1 MDTRIYVCTHK
12 KAEKP
17 SDEIYQFIHAG
28 HQISPDLGYIGDDTK
43 DHISYKNKSFCELTA
58 IYWIYKNISC
68 DIVGI
73 CHYRRYFI
81 ENENFLCKERIEQL
95 LEKYDI
101 ILPNSLMHPNSNTE
115 AWYSERHHAKDLQII
130 KDIID
135 EKYPEYSD
143 AFLHSIKCNL
153 FSIGNMLITKKEIF
167 DEYCCWLFDILF
179 EAEKRIDISEYDDY
193 QKRVFGFLSERLT
206 RVWMLQHAY
215 RIYEIEVREIDPAT
229 AENAVKKVALTN
241 RIIRLQ
247 MDDLVTLY
255 KTGNY
260 MDLAEIPS
268 VWKNSEGVNP
278 VWVCWWQGLEHA
290 PEMVKMCV
298 QSIQK
303 HLPENG
309 ELILITLKNIEEYV
323 ILPDW
328 IWAAF
333 HDGKISMALLS
344 DILRAELL
352 YLYGG
357 LWIDSTYY
365 ITRSLAP
372 VFEYDFFTIKTPFP
386 KYRADIAQNRWT
398 GNFMKISAGSLF
410 MRFLLNGF
418 FYYIL
423 KYPDEPDCDLIDH
436 LIFIACKEIPGTEE
450 IISSCPAS
458 NPHYLDLTAC
468 LNNVRKK
475 NQELADLFPDTFLF
489 KLSYKIELRKENLVG
504 QQTFYGYL

>member
-17 SDEIYQFIHAG
+17 PDEIYQFIHAG

-115 AWYSERHHAKDLQII
+115 AWYGERHHAKDLQII

-135 EKYPEYSD
+135 EKYP
-143 AFLHSIKCNL
+143 
-153 FSIGNMLITKKEIF
+153 
-167 DEYCCWLFDILF
+167 
-179 EAEKRIDISEYDDY
+179 
-193 QKRVFGFLSERLT
+193 
-206 RVWMLQHAY
+206 
-215 RIYEIEVREIDPAT
+215 
-229 AENAVKKVALTN
+229 
-241 RIIRLQ
+241 
-247 MDDLVTLY
+247 
-255 KTGNY
+255 
-260 MDLAEIPS
+260 
-268 VWKNSEGVNP
+268 
-278 VWVCWWQGLEHA
+278 
-290 PEMVKMCV
+290 
-298 QSIQK
+298 
-303 HLPENG
+303 
-309 ELILITLKNIEEYV
+309 
-323 ILPDW
+323 
-328 IWAAF
+328 
-333 HDGKISMALLS
+333 
-344 DILRAELL
+344 
-352 YLYGG
+352 
-357 LWIDSTYY
+357 
-365 ITRSLAP
+365 
-372 VFEYDFFTIKTPFP
+372 
-386 KYRADIAQNRWT
+386 
-398 GNFMKISAGSLF
+398 
-410 MRFLLNGF
+410 
-418 FYYIL
+418 
-423 KYPDEPDCDLIDH
+423 DEPDYDLIDH

-489 KLSYKIELRKENLVG
+489 KLSHKIELRKENLVG
-504 QQTFYGYL
+504 QKTFYGYL